1 MYLDTSGAIGL
12 NLFDTPNRAF
22 TSKAAVHK
30 GEKTI
35 QGPIKLAQGNLSVVD
50 EAIIARYPVF
60 TDSHNMTVDGKDYP
74 FWGLTIVLI
83 DWDKLKTKFDI
94 YNFFSRAGLEFR
106 MTRYDSWNDKLLVIA
121 KSSNHEILGDHNSL
135 TYDLQTSDDAW
146 TLIVGYSDGFSP
158 SWVRWGT
165 AVVIIGSF
173 LLSVLVLVVLAVTKQ
188 NKMLLYRMMP
198 KEAII
203 SAEQGK
209 TFVERDNEATV
220 FFSQLIGFQKISGEM
235 SSQEF
240 LLMLTQL
247 YTDFDKLALKYQCT
261 KIETIGAYYIVKGP
275 GQDLCGVDER
285 EGVVRIALFALDAM
299 DLVRNYQYKGVKLQ
313 IRAGF
318 ASGPVVSGVISN
330 GGLPKYTVFGDTV
343 NFSSR
348 MESTSHPMRIQCPFH
363 TFKLLR
369 NSSEFIFEL
378 EEREEEGELGVYVKG
393 KGQTMTYF
401 LNGYSF
407 RGAVTGSGATKKSY
421 LQSDVD
427 VPRYSD
433 LDIEANNN
441 GANDS
446 GNKGDRRVSFKDC
459 VMATEVVEEQ

>member
-1 MYLDTSGAIGL
+1 MSEDH
-12 NLFDTPNRAF
+12 
-22 TSKAAVHK
+22 HK
-30 GEKTI
+30 ILSCT
-35 QGPIKLAQGNLSVVD
+35 KLSFAYAL
-50 EAIIARYPVF
+50 PVF
-60 TDSHNMTVDGKDYP
+60 FS
-74 FWGLTIVLI
+74 IVLI

-173 LLSVLVLVVLAVTKQ
+173 LLSVLVMVVLAVTKQ

-209 TFVERDNEATV
+209 TFVERDSEATV

-235 SSQEF
+235 SSKESLNF

-378 EEREEEGELGVYVKG
+378 EEREEKGELGVYVKG
-393 KGQTMTYF
+393 KVSSF
-401 LNGYSF
+401 LYLSWYMLPLSPFQLLSRSF
-407 RGAVTGSGATKKSY
+407 HIFTSGSNNDLFPEGLFVQRSCNWQWGNQKELSTIRCGCAEIFRFGHRGK
-421 LQSDVD
+421 
-427 VPRYSD
+427 
-433 LDIEANNN
+433 
-441 GANDS
+441 
-446 GNKGDRRVSFKDC
+446 
-459 VMATEVVEEQ
+459 

>member
-1 MYLDTSGAIGL
+1 
-12 NLFDTPNRAF
+12 
-22 TSKAAVHK
+22 
-30 GEKTI
+30 
-35 QGPIKLAQGNLSVVD
+35 
-50 EAIIARYPVF
+50 
-60 TDSHNMTVDGKDYP
+60 
-74 FWGLTIVLI
+74 
-83 DWDKLKTKFDI
+83 
-94 YNFFSRAGLEFR
+94 

-173 LLSVLVLVVLAVTKQ
+173 LLSVLVMVVLTVTKQ

-209 TFVERDNEATV
+209 TFVERDSEATV

-235 SSQEF
+235 SSKESLNF

-378 EEREEEGELGVYVKG
+378 EEREEKGELGVYVKG
-393 KGQTMTYF
+393 KVSSFLYLSWYMLPLSPNSYHVPFIFSPQGQTMTYF

-446 GNKGDRRVSFKDC
+446 GIKGDRRVSFKDC
-459 VMATEVVEEQ
+459 VMATEVVKEQ